1 VGHPGLFYSRLG
13 SSYTSSAEQG
23 RTHLVRGRVEMKR
36 FVGRVLLV
44 VTRSIFAISIVT
56 ILAGTATFAQSP
68 APAAGNPAI
77 PSSVVADTVDVQ
89 HVMDAYHEAVVTHDG
104 ARLARLFILKGSL
117 WLKVLSD
124 DAFVSAKAKSADA
137 VKVQVGSYEDF
148 AKLVSTSKGSFN
160 PTHTNMKVS
169 SDGTIAS
176 VYFDFV
182 FLIDGNEVNR
192 GSEAWQLVKGS
203 EGWRIAAITYSSNP
217 R

>member
-1 VGHPGLFYSRLG
+1 
-13 SSYTSSAEQG
+13 
-23 RTHLVRGRVEMKR
+23 MNR
-36 FVGRVLLV
+36 FVGSALL
-44 VTRSIFAISIVT
+44 ILT
-56 ILAGTATFAQSP
+56 ILVGTAAFAQSP
-68 APAAGNPAI
+68 VPAEGNRVGSA
-77 PSSVVADTVDVQ
+77 SAESDTVDVQ

-104 ARLARLFILKGSL
+104 SRLAQLFLPKGSL

-124 DAFVSAKAKSADA
+124 DAYARAKAKSPDA
-137 VKVQVGSYEDF
+137 VKVLVGSYEDF
-148 AKLVSTSKGSFN
+148 AKLVSTSKASFN
-160 PTHTNMKVS
+160 PTHTHVQVS

-182 FLIDGNEVNR
+182 FLIDGKEQNR